1 MYDASLYTLIG
12 IPNLSN
18 AFAVNAHFAT
28 FSQMTEI
35 LTWFSFIC
43 SWLSMAHQPVDNEVM
58 QEVPFQIS
66 RVALR
71 LPCSTLFI
79 TPDGAKHRSTEV
91 WSHWFQRHCAVPAL
105 F

>member
-12 IPNLSN
+12 IPNLSIGSHL
-18 AFAVNAHFAT
+18 FVAHRMVD
-28 FSQMTEI
+28 SEKMVCKPR
-35 LTWFSFIC
+35 C
-43 SWLSMAHQPVDNEVM
+43 SPNDYLYADYGPHQ

>member
-12 IPNLSN
+12 IPNLSIGSHL
-18 AFAVNAHFAT
+18 FVAHR
-28 FSQMTEI
+28 M
-35 LTWFSFIC
+35 
-43 SWLSMAHQPVDNEVM
+43 VDSEKM
-58 QEVPFQIS
+58 EVPFQIS